1 MYTVKEVA
9 ALLNMTDHTVR
20 YYTDQGLVPNVK
32 RDNHNNR
39 LFDEASVNWLLC
51 VKHLRH
57 CGMTIDDIKTYILLC
72 QKGDST
78 VKERYEI
85 MRRQRAV
92 ALAQLEEA
100 KQRTVYIEEK
110 VINYLN
116 IMNRTGLDDS
126 KWGQTDFRY
135 PGSD

>member
-78 VKERYEI
+78 VKERYKI

>member
-100 KQRTVYIEEK
+100 KQRTEYIEEK